1 MNFPSIFRINRPSR
15 FNISPRHY
23 DPVKEEIK
31 NRTERIKKDLEI
43 EGVLNPEE
51 QKILERKIS
60 GGSSRIRGAF
70 TGGSPIKKQ
79 PSTIMDN
86 TGLIRMI
93 IIVLLVGGFGG
104 YIYLGPVVLYYL
116 LYLVSGGALL
126 LGLFKLKGRKRDE

>member
-1 MNFPSIFRINRPSR
+1 M
-15 FNISPRHY
+15 
-23 DPVKEEIK
+23 
-31 NRTERIKKDLEI
+31 IKKDLEI

>member
-15 FNISPRHY
+15 FNINPRHY

-31 NRTERIKKDLEI
+31 NRTEMIKKDLEI
-43 EGVLNPEE
+43 EGVLNPKE
-51 QKILERKIS
+51 QQILERQVS

-79 PSTIMDN
+79 PSNIMDN

-104 YIYLGPVVLYYL
+104 YIYLGPVILYYL
-116 LYLVSGGALL
+116 LYFATGGALL
-126 LGLFKLKGRKRDE
+126 FGFFKLKGRKKDE

>member
-1 MNFPSIFRINRPSR
+1 M
-15 FNISPRHY
+15 
-23 DPVKEEIK
+23 
-31 NRTERIKKDLEI
+31 IKKDLEI

-116 LYLVSGGALL
+116 LYLVSGAALL
-126 LGLFKLKGRKRDE
+126 FGLFKLKGRKRDE